1 MGCFGP
7 RTRVYAL
14 VMRSRSKG
22 RKPPIE
28 VVFSV
33 WAFMVALAVI
43 DVLGVW
49 AVFQMVSGPPWV
61 PWLFGFVLL
70 LLSVICASLVQA
82 LKHGD
87 RNMRYYLSFAVVV
100 CGFGFSWPPSWR
112 WLLFLVPIAL
122 IGPLWLPR
130 ARRFFDDARDE
141 SSSNAGGPRGQGTDD
156 ET

>member
-1 MGCFGP
+1 MS
-7 RTRVYAL
+7 
-14 VMRSRSKG
+14 SRSKG
-22 RKPPIE
+22 GKPPFE

-33 WAFMVALAVI
+33 WAFVVAIAVI
-43 DVLGVW
+43 DILGVW
-49 AVFQMVSGPPWV
+49 AVFHMASGPSWV

-70 LLSVICASLVQA
+70 LLSVIGASYVQA

-87 RNMRYYLSFAVVV
+87 RNMRYYLTFSVVV

-112 WLLFLVPIAL
+112 WLLFLVPLAL

-130 ARRFFDDARDE
+130 ARRFFDDARNE
-141 SSSNAGGPRGQGTDD
+141 SSSNAGGPHGEGTDD